1 MNSKLRPWRH
11 VVTPREDLREGKP
24 LDAAEFAV
32 HLDQVRDGKAPA
44 VYVKPEQFFARTY
57 ITKNMQELASQVVRR
72 FNGVT
77 TETSAIFN
85 LATQFGGGKT
95 HSLTLLYHLV
105 KHGPASH
112 GWAGVSQILAKS
124 GQRQVPTGE
133 AAVFVGTEFDSITGR
148 GGEDGL
154 PAGQAGTPL
163 RKTPWGELAWQ
174 LGGATAFALVAEHD
188 ARGVAPGGDVL
199 AKVIPDTPCLIL
211 MDELMNYI
219 SRNRTSGLS
228 TQFYSFLQN
237 LTECVRGKTRA
248 VLAISIPGSEMEMTP
263 DDLDDYNRITKLL
276 DRTGKALVMS
286 AEAETSEIIRRRLF
300 EWNLDVVSASGRVIL
315 DNDATRTCA
324 EYAQW
329 CVDNRALIPGWFSI
343 DEARRA
349 FEACYPFHPTV
360 LSVFERKWRGIPKF
374 QQTRGVLRLLAL
386 WVARAFQEG
395 NEMNQ
400 RDALISLGSAPLED
414 STFRSACFEQLGD
427 RNFETA
433 VTTDIAGSATAH
445 AVRLDN
451 ESTDEIRKARLHRKV
466 ATVIFFESNGGQLRG
481 KDATLP
487 EIRLSVGELG
497 VDIGNADTALEA
509 LVTACYYLN
518 VERAAYRFSLREN
531 LNKRFADRKAT
542 IQAPV
547 VQEHLLREV
556 RTLTQKSSHRVSF
569 VHYPEK
575 SIQIADR
582 PALTVVVADL
592 GHTMETE
599 KATLAHIEGLIR
611 ESGNSARTFK
621 AAQVWI
627 VADNGRQMREEATRF
642 LAWKDIEDE
651 ADPQKYDQSQL
662 EQLRAN
668 VRRAE
673 RDLRE
678 AIWRALK
685 FIVLLGKD
693 NQLKVVDLGL
703 VTSSVGS
710 SLVDN
715 VINRLQQDGDI
726 EKGVAAGFL
735 LRNWPPALPEWSTRQ
750 VRDAFFAS
758 PQFPRLLFP
767 DAIKETISR
776 GVSQGQI
783 AYVAKHGDGH
793 FEPFVFE
800 QPLNADDVEISED
813 VFILSREVAV
823 KYRDAVKEAARSEKP
838 AATVT
843 APASPTPVGGATP
856 TPAALAPGGAPTSP
870 PVDDE
875 VTGGG
880 TTESFKRMTWTGEV
894 PPKLWMNFYTK
905 VLSKHATDSCL
916 KLKVTI
922 ETSPISGISKEKIE
936 ETRTALKELGLGG
949 GDLKS
954 E

>member
-11 VVTPREDLREGKP
+11 VATPREDLRDGKP

-44 VYVKPEQFFARTY
+44 VYVKPEQFFARTFL
-57 ITKNMQELASQVVRR
+57 TKNMLELSGQVVRR
-72 FNGVT
+72 LNGVT

-112 GWAGVSQILAKS
+112 VWSGVNQILTKS
-124 GQRQVPTGE
+124 GQSMVPAGE
-133 AAVFVGTEFDSITGR
+133 AAIFVGTEFDSLTGR
-148 GGEDGL
+148 GGEDD
-154 PAGQAGTPL
+154 TPL

-174 LGGATAFALVAEHD
+174 LGGAKAFALVAEHD
-188 ARGVAPGGDVL
+188 AKGIAPGGDVL
-199 AKVIPDTPCLIL
+199 SKVVPDTPCLIL

-219 SRNRTSGLS
+219 SRNRKSGLS
-228 TQFYSFLQN
+228 AQFYNFLHN

-248 VLAISIPGSEMEMTP
+248 VLAVSIPASEMEMTA
-263 DDLDDYNRITKLL
+263 DDLEDYNRITKLL

-286 AEAETSEIIRRRLF
+286 ADAETSEIIRRRLF
-300 EWNLDVVSASGRVIL
+300 EWNLDAVSAEGKVLL
-315 DNDATRTCA
+315 DKDAKKTCE

-329 CVDNRALIPGWFSI
+329 CIDNKSQIPGWFSG
-343 DEARRA
+343 DDARKA

-360 LSVFERKWRGIPKF
+360 LSVFERKWRGIGKF

-386 WVARAFQEG
+386 WVARSFKEG
-395 NEMNQ
+395 NESNQ
-400 RDALISLGSAPLED
+400 RDALIGLGSAPLED
-414 STFRSACFEQLGD
+414 STFRSACFEQLGE
-427 RNFETA
+427 RNLETA
-433 VTTDIAGSATAH
+433 VTTDIAGSANAH
-445 AVRLDN
+445 AVRLDK
-451 ESTDEIRKARLHRKV
+451 ESTEEIRNARLHLKV
-466 ATVIFFESNGGQLRG
+466 ATVIFFESNGGQLKG
-481 KDATLP
+481 KDATVP

-497 VDIGNADTALEA
+497 LDIGNVETTLDAL
-509 LVTACYYLN
+509 TSACYYLN
-518 VERAAYRFSLREN
+518 VERNTFRFSLREN

-542 IQAPV
+542 VQAPV
-547 VQEHLLREV
+547 VQEHLKREIQA
-556 RTLTQKSSHRVSF
+556 LTQKTSNRVGV
-569 VHYPEK
+569 VHFPEK

-582 PALTVVVADL
+582 PALTVVVADP
-592 GHTMETE
+592 GQTMATE
-599 KATLAHIEGLIR
+599 KATLAHIESLVR
-611 ESGNSARTFK
+611 ESGNSARTYK
-621 AAQVWI
+621 SGQIWI
-627 VADNGRQMREEATRF
+627 VADSTRQMREEATKV
-642 LAWKDIEDE
+642 LAWKDIQAE
-651 ADPQKYDQSQL
+651 ADSLKYDESQL
-662 EQLRAN
+662 EQLRESAK
-668 VRRAE
+668 RAE

-678 AIWRALK
+678 AIWRAFK

-693 NQLKVVDLGL
+693 NKLKVVDLGL

-715 VINRLQQDGDI
+715 VINRLQQDGDV

-735 LRNWPPALPEWSTRQ
+735 LRNWPPALPEWSTRN

-767 DAIKETISR
+767 EAIKDTIAR
-776 GVSQGQI
+776 GVSNGQI
-783 AYVAKHGDGH
+783 AYAGKHGDGH

-800 QPLNADDVEISED
+800 QTLNADDVEISED
-813 VFILSREVAV
+813 VFILTRDAAV
-823 KYRDAVKEAARSEKP
+823 KYRDAIKSAASGEKP
-838 AATVT
+838 AIGG
-843 APASPTPVGGATP
+843 APPVGGT
-856 TPAALAPGGAPTSP
+856 TPASATAGPRDTFTPDPSE
-870 PVDDE
+870 DE
-875 VTGGG
+875 VTVGGQ
-880 TTESFKRMTWTGEV
+880 TDFFRRMTWTGEV

-905 VLSKHATDSCL
+905 VLSRHATDSGL

-922 ETSPISGISKEKIE
+922 ETAPASGISKEKIE

>member
-1 MNSKLRPWRH
+1 MSKSTLQPWRK
-11 VVTPREDLREGKP
+11 VIDPREDLRDGKP

-44 VYVKPEQFFARTY
+44 VYIKPDQFFARTY
-57 ITKNMQELASQVVRR
+57 LTKNMLELAGQVVRR
-72 FNGVT
+72 LNGVT

-112 GWAGVSQILAKS
+112 NWMGVGQIMAKAGQ
-124 GQRQVPTGE
+124 GQVPKGDAT
-133 AAVFVGTEFDSITGR
+133 VFVGTEFDSLTGR
-148 GGEDGL
+148 GGDD
-154 PAGQAGTPL
+154 GTPL
-163 RKTPWGELAWQ
+163 RKTPWGEMAWQ
-174 LGGATAFALVAEHD
+174 IGGEKAFTLVAEHD
-188 ARGVAPGGDVL
+188 AKGVAPGGDVL
-199 AKVIPDTPCLIL
+199 SKVIPDTPCLIL

-219 SRNRTSGLS
+219 SRNRKSGLAA
-228 TQFYSFLQN
+228 QFYNFLQN

-248 VLAISIPGSEMEMTP
+248 VLAVSIPASEMEMTAE
-263 DDLDDYNRITKLL
+263 DLEDYNRITKLL

-286 AEAETSEIIRRRLF
+286 ADAETSEIIRRRLF
-300 EWNLDVVSASGRVIL
+300 EWDLDAVSAEGKVLLNRE
-315 DNDATRTCA
+315 AKKTCE

-329 CVDNRALIPGWFSI
+329 CIDNKSQIPGWFSV
-343 DEARRA
+343 DDARKA

-360 LSVFERKWRGIPKF
+360 LSVFERKWRGIGKF

-386 WVARAFQEG
+386 WVARAFKEG
-395 NEMNQ
+395 NDTNQ

-414 STFRSACFEQLGD
+414 STFRSACFEQLGE
-427 RNFETA
+427 RNLETA
-433 VTTDIAGSATAH
+433 VTTDIAGSTNAH
-445 AVRLDN
+445 AVRLDK
-451 ESTDEIRKARLHRKV
+451 ESTEEIRKARLHRKV
-466 ATVIFFESNGGQLRG
+466 ATVIFFESNGGQLKG
-481 KDATLP
+481 KDATMP

-497 VDIGNADTALEA
+497 LEIGNVDTTLEA
-509 LVTACYYLN
+509 LISACYYLN
-518 VERAAYRFSLREN
+518 VERNTYRFSLREN

-542 IQAPV
+542 VQAPV
-547 VQEHLLREV
+547 VQEHLKREIQ
-556 RTLTQKSSHRVSF
+556 TLTSKTSYKVGV
-569 VHYPEK
+569 VHFPEK

-592 GHTMETE
+592 GQTMEAE
-599 KATLAHIEGLIR
+599 KATLAHIDSLVR
-611 ESGNSARTFK
+611 ESGNSARTYK
-621 AAQVWI
+621 SGQLWV
-627 VADNGRQMREEATRF
+627 VADSTRTMRDEATKF
-642 LAWKDIEDE
+642 LAWKDIQ
-651 ADPQKYDQSQL
+651 ADADSSKYDESQL
-662 EQLRAN
+662 DQLREN
-668 VRRAE
+668 VKRAE

-678 AIWRALK
+678 AIWRAFK

-693 NQLKVVDLGL
+693 NKLKVVDLGL

-715 VINRLQQDGDI
+715 VINRLQQDGDV

-735 LRNWPPALPEWSTRQ
+735 LRNWPPALPEWSTRN

-767 DAIKETISR
+767 DAIKDTIAR
-776 GVSQGQI
+776 GVSNGQI
-783 AYVAKHGDGH
+783 AYAGKHGDGH

-800 QPLNADDVEISED
+800 QALNADDVEISED
-813 VFILSREVAV
+813 VFILTRDAAV
-823 KYRDAVKEAARSEKP
+823 NYRDAVQAAASGEKP

-843 APASPTPVGGATP
+843 TPTGSTPVGGTTTP
-856 TPAALAPGGAPTSP
+856 PIAPAPGGALAPVPT
-870 PVDDE
+870 DDE
-875 VTGGG
+875 VTVGGQADF
-880 TTESFKRMTWTGEV
+880 FKRMTWTGEV

-905 VLSKHATDSCL
+905 VLSKHATDSGL

-922 ETSPISGISKEKIE
+922 ETSPTSGISKEKIE

-949 GDLKS
+949 GELKS